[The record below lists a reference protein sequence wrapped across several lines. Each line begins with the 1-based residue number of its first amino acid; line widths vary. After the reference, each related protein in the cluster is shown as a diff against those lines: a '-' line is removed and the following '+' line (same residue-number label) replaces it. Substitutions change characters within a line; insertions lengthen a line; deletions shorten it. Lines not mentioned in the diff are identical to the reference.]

1 MKKQYLFL
9 MLLLIILY
17 SIYLIWSYKY
27 QEYKINSHIDDI
39 RQINQEIEQKIIE
52 WNKIIDYKSSNA
64 FKNKILKEQ
73 QWYKNKWELVTY
85 LTSEQVYNTYTS
97 EIKDTITQISMQEDN
112 DDNLEIKNM
121 TIFEKWLN
129 LLFNK

>member
-9 MLLLIILY
+9 TLLLIILY

-52 WNKIIDYKSSNA
+52 WNKIIEYKSSNA

-73 QWYKNKWELVTY
+73 QWYKNKWEMVTY
-85 LTSEQVYNTYTS
+85 LTSEQIYNTYTS
-97 EIKDTITQISMQEDN
+97 EIKDTITEISIQEDN
-112 DDNLEIKNM
+112 DENQEIKNM
-121 TIFEKWLN
+121 TIFEKWIN
-129 LLFNK
+129 LLFTK

>member
-9 MLLLIILY
+9 TLLLIILY
-17 SIYLIWSYKY
+17 SLYLIWSYKY
-27 QEYKINSHIDDI
+27 QEYKINTHIDDI
-39 RQINQEIEQKIIE
+39 RQINNEIEKKIVEGNKIIE
-52 WNKIIDYKSSNA
+52 YKNSKA

-73 QWYKNKWELVTY
+73 QWYKNKWEVVTY

-97 EIKDTITQISMQEDN
+97 EIKDTISQINEQDIN
-112 DDNLEIKNM
+112 NKNQDVQNM

-129 LLFNK
+129 LLFKS